1 MLDTMK
7 KLIIELYKLYYRGA
21 YDSVEKSILYAEET
35 FSLYYKVN
43 LNELHKAIQNYIDS
57 IDKLWEDAYISQD
70 RDKLNNHEFILGLGI
85 NDILNKYAIQD
96 SND

>member
-43 LNELHKAIQNYIDS
+43 SNELHKAIQNYIDS
-57 IDKLWEDAYISQD
+57 IDKLWKDAYISQD
-70 RDKLNNHEFILGLGI
+70 RDKLNNHEFILELGI

>member
-1 MLDTMK
+1 MLNTIK
-7 KLIIELYKLYYRGA
+7 KLIVELYKLYYRGA
-21 YDSVEKSILYAEET
+21 YDSVEKGILYAEET

-43 LNELHKAIQNYIDS
+43 SNELHKAIWNYIDS

-70 RDKLNNHEFILGLGI
+70 EDKHINYELILELGI
-85 NDILNKYAIQD
+85 NNILNEYSKQD

>member
-21 YDSVEKSILYAEET
+21 YDSVEKGIIYAEET

-43 LNELHKAIQNYIDS
+43 SNELHKAIWNYIDS
-57 IDKLWEDAYISQD
+57 IDKLWEDAYISND
-70 RDKLNNHEFILGLGI
+70 ENKWEIYHKVLELGI
-85 NDILNKYAIQD
+85 NNILDKYSKQD

>member
-21 YDSVEKSILYAEET
+21 YDSVEKGILYAEET

-43 LNELHKAIQNYIDS
+43 PNELHEAIQNYINS

-70 RDKLNNHEFILGLGI
+70 RDKLYNHEFILELGI